1 MYFGPLDLV
10 IVHLLGLFIG
20 LYVAPRLMPGWGHE
34 TLNNSLDKDIDQ
46 AIVIANDLR
55 KDPKN
60 K

>member
-1 MYFGPLDLV
+1 MSFGPLDLV

-20 LYVAPRLMPGWGHE
+20 LYVAPRLMPDWRRE
-34 TLNNSLDKDIDQ
+34 TLNNALDRDINQ